1 MAIKPSECKSAKIEM
16 TDSLTAGAWEAL
28 IDYSL
33 RAGAQYVRVDDAQ
46 KRLFEAHLKAKYAP
60 FWQVTVFPL
69 NGAHLIGFI
78 PLPQPEPETE
88 EDGEGEGEAETAGVK
103 PPVHHTPNLMRTT
116 EARSATVSTAP
127 TRKRGSR

>member
-46 KRLFEAHLKAKYAP
+46 KRLFEAHLKGKYTP

-69 NGAHLIGFI
+69 NGAHLIGFL
-78 PLPQPEPETE
+78 PLPEVEVE
-88 EDGEGEGEAETAGVK
+88 EAEDGEGETAGVK